1 MRTANT
7 FSILFWIY
15 ETRAKNDLANIY
27 VRITVNGKKVN
38 ISLKQKVLIQ
48 NWNKEKQRAK
58 GKDKVSQ
65 IVNQHLDRTHSKLVE
80 IYHELKF
87 QDKYI
92 TAELIKATYLGEGD
106 NFKTL
111 QNIMEYHKRKTE
123 RTLSS
128 GTIRNFDVTESY
140 LNKFLDKELKLSD
153 IYLKQLDYR
162 FICDFEHFLHTY
174 WPKGHPKAMGHNTVM
189 KHIQRFRKI
198 ITLAYHLEWL
208 ERDPFI
214 LWKPTWE
221 KSEREF
227 LSENELSNLETYR
240 FPIDRLDRV
249 RDLFVFSCYTGI
261 SYADTINLSPEKIC
275 KGIDGGEFCLLIHY
289 L

>member
-1 MRTANT
+1 MRTTNT

-38 ISLKQKVLIQ
+38 MSLKQKVLIQ

-65 IVNQHLDRTHSKLVE
+65 IVNQHLDQTHSKLVE

-92 TAELIKATYLGEGD
+92 TAELIKATYLGQGD

-249 RDLFVFSCYTGI
+249 RDLFVFCCYTGI